1 MLGRF
6 KGKVVSAGITSY
18 VDKKDGQTKP
28 RFVVKVQ
35 CITGPNDK
43 DAQGKQVQSF
53 IREWSAT
60 YVEGDNR
67 KYTDEALMLLGYL
80 YGDEGFADFDDIV
93 NGWNSEAEFEAVV
106 HEEPGK
112 DQNGNEKM
120 FEKIKSIWRSNST
133 EVKNALA
140 KDDVVN
146 VMKGLSL
153 PSGHAAAMRERI
165 KEKNGG
171 KLPGKKPAEQ
181 KVSTDASFASD
192 DIPF

>member
-18 VDKKDGQTKP
+18 VDKRDGQTKP
-28 RFVVKVQ
+28 RFVLKIQ
-35 CITGPNDK
+35 CIPGPNDK
-43 DAQGKQVQSF
+43 VDGKAVLPF

-67 KYTDEALMLLGYL
+67 KYTDEALMTAGYL
-80 YGDEGFADFDDIV
+80 YGDEGFADFDDLK
-93 NGWNSEAEFEAVV
+93 NGWNEAAEFEVVV
-106 HEEPGK
+106 HEEEGK
-112 DQNGNEKM
+112 DQDGNPKM
-120 FEKIKSIWRSNST
+120 FEKIKSIWGLRST

-146 VMKGLSL
+146 VMKGLQL
-153 PSGHAAAMRERI
+153 PTGHAAAMRERI

-171 KLPGKKPAEQ
+171 KLPEKKAADQTAPAQ
-181 KVSTDASFASD
+181 DASFASD